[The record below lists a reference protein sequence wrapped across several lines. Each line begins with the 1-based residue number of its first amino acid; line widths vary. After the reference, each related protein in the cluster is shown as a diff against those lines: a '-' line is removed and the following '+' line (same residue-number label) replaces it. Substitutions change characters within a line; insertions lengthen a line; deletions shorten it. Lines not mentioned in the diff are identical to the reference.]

1 MFTFFSFFCSYLY
14 VSSVCTVPTRQIC
27 CFDLQREGKKPA
39 IGKRYFAG
47 TLEEMIMD
55 YHQKQMSIGER
66 NKGLNTLLID
76 RVDLRPWLL
85 FRQPDLPLKGN
96 FISIF
101 PKMKMPVSTLFQLIF
116 H

>member
-1 MFTFFSFFCSYLY
+1 
-14 VSSVCTVPTRQIC
+14 
-27 CFDLQREGKKPA
+27 
-39 IGKRYFAG
+39 
-47 TLEEMIMD
+47 
-55 YHQKQMSIGER
+55 MSIAER

-76 RVDLRPWLL
+76 LVDLRPWLL

-101 PKMKMPVSTLFQLIF
+101 PEMKMPVSTMFQLIF

>member
-1 MFTFFSFFCSYLY
+1 
-14 VSSVCTVPTRQIC
+14 
-27 CFDLQREGKKPA
+27 LQREGKKPA